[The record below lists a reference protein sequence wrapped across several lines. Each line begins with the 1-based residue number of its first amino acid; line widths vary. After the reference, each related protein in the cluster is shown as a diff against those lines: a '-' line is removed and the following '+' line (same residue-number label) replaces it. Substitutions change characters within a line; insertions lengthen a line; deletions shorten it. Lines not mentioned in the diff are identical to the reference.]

1 MHAILAAAVTK
12 VASGPDVVA
21 AGQVMAQ
28 LNDWRAIL
36 FVMIVMFAVLMAA
49 FLAVVF
55 FAFRSWMKQAEAL
68 GAIRE
73 AMVGT
78 NVILARFESQI
89 RMGDER

>member
-1 MHAILAAAVTK
+1 
-12 VASGPDVVA
+12 
-21 AGQVMAQ
+21 
-28 LNDWRAIL
+28 
-36 FVMIVMFAVLMAA
+36 MIVMFAVLMAA